1 ESLRPERN
9 TKNHFVWDFLYT
21 LIHNDSE
28 TVFIKACDH
37 YWIKNI
43 DLNIPITQ
51 LTLPSKFYIWILTK
65 FSVNAK
71 ITKLC
76 FEDIL
81 KTRINVDKQLQQTP
95 NIKIPIE
102 MNPIVFYELCGAL
115 RTYNEAKNF
124 YLPLHLNII
133 SQCEAAEIL

>member
-1 ESLRPERN
+1 
-9 TKNHFVWDFLYT
+9 
-21 LIHNDSE
+21 
-28 TVFIKACDH
+28 
-37 YWIKNI
+37 
-43 DLNIPITQ
+43 LNIQIIQ

-95 NIKIPIE
+95 NIKIQIE
-102 MNPIVFYELCGAL
+102 MDQTVFYELCGAL

-124 YLPLHLNII
+124 YLPLQSLN
-133 SQCEAAEIL
+133 ARPRKF